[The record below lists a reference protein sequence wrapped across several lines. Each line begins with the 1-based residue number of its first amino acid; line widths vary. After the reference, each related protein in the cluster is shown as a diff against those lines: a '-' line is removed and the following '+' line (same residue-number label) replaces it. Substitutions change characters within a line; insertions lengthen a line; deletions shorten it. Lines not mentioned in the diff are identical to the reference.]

1 MLRKRLTIAT
11 AGLLAAS
18 AIWTALPAAD
28 ASAANATDIGSAW
41 TFGGMDSTPDASAG
55 GTADASADGTTASS
69 SDVEKIIAEGMRYIG
84 TPYEYGSDRNTDATF
99 DCSDFVKWIYYRAAG
114 IELPSDSRS
123 QGDYVKK
130 KGTVTSD
137 WRELKRGDLM
147 FFMSYRGT
155 SASAYGDAVKSN
167 AEITHVA
174 IYLGDGKMLQTYSK
188 DSGGVRTDT
197 IDGTT
202 WEKRYLFGGSAL

>member
-1 MLRKRLTIAT
+1 MLRKRLTIVT
-11 AGLLAAS
+11 ASLLAAS
-18 AIWTALPAAD
+18 AIWTALPAAY
-28 ASAANATDIGSAW
+28 ASAADATDIGSAW
-41 TFGGMDSTPDASAG
+41 TFEGTSPAPDESV
-55 GTADASADGTTASS
+55 DGTTAFS

-84 TPYEYGSDRNTDATF
+84 TPYEYGSDRSTDATF
-99 DCSDFVKWIYYRAAG
+99 DCSDFVKWIYSRGAG

-130 KGTVTSD
+130 KGAVASD

-155 SASAYGDAVKSN
+155 SASAYGDSVKSN

-174 IYLGDGKMLQTYSK
+174 LYLGDGKMLQTYSK

-202 WEKRYLFGGSAL
+202 WEKRFLFGGSAL

>member
-11 AGLLAAS
+11 AGLFAAA
-18 AIWTALPAAD
+18 AIWTAMPTTYAS
-28 ASAANATDIGSAW
+28 ASAAATTDIGSAW
-41 TFGGMDSTPDASAG
+41 TFGGTDATPDAA
-55 GTADASADGTTASS
+55 ADGTTAAS

-84 TPYEYGSDRNTDATF
+84 TPYEYGSDRSTDASF
-99 DCSDFVKWIYYRAAG
+99 DCSDFVKWIFSRAVG

-130 KGTVTSD
+130 EGAVSSD

-155 SASAYGDAVKSN
+155 SASAYGDSAKSN

-174 IYLGDGKMLQTYSK
+174 LYLGDGKMLQTYSK
-188 DSGGVRTDT
+188 DSGGVRIDP

-202 WEKRYLFGGSAL
+202 WEKRFLFGGSAL